1 MSNEPLVGFHISI
14 EKSLDLAFDRAQ
26 EIGCTTFQI
35 FTRNPRTWM
44 FKPLDKDQTET
55 FRDKRK
61 RSGFRFLV
69 AHMPYLPNLASP
81 EKATMKASR
90 HSLSEEVKRCDAL
103 GIDYL
108 VTHLGSHLG
117 GGTMLGVTNVSG
129 AVNQALASSDGKVII
144 LLENMAGQKN
154 SVGSRF
160 EELRLILERVKIGER
175 VGVCLDTCHAF
186 ASGFDLS
193 GPEAVGRSMAI
204 FEDSVGYDR
213 VRVVHLNDSKGV
225 LGSNL
230 DRHENIGKGKIG
242 MSGMKSF
249 LHYKGITERPLIME
263 TPHDDLKGMRWSLS
277 LVRSLLE

>member
-1 MSNEPLVGFHISI
+1 MSSELLVGLHISI

-35 FTRNPRTWM
+35 FTRNPRTWK
-44 FKPLDKDQTET
+44 FKPLEKDQIEA
-55 FRDKRK
+55 FRAKRK
-61 RSGFRFLV
+61 KSGFKFLV
-69 AHMPYLPNLASP
+69 AHMPYLPNLASS

-90 HSLSEEVKRCDAL
+90 LSLSEEVRRCDAL

-117 GGTMLGVTNVSG
+117 GGTMLGVRNVSD
-129 AVNQALASSDGKVII
+129 AVNQALASSRGKTII

-160 EELRLILERVKIGER
+160 EELRLILDRITNDERI
-175 VGVCLDTCHAF
+175 GVCLDTCHAF

-193 GPEAVGRSMAI
+193 GPEAVSQSMAV
-204 FEDSVGYDR
+204 FEDAVGYDSIK
-213 VRVVHLNDSKGV
+213 VVHLNDSKGS
-225 LGSNL
+225 LNGNL
-230 DRHENIGKGKIG
+230 DRHERIGKGKIG
-242 MSGMKSF
+242 MKGMKAF
-249 LHYKGITERPLIME
+249 LHYKGINERPLIME
-263 TPHDDLKGMRWSLS
+263 TPYDDPRVMKRSLS

>member
-1 MSNEPLVGFHISI
+1 MPSEPLIGLHISTG
-14 EKSLDLAFDRAQ
+14 KSLDLAFDRAQ

-35 FTRNPRTWM
+35 FTRNPRTWR
-44 FKPLDKDQTET
+44 FKPLEKDQTEA

-61 RSGFRFLV
+61 RSGFRLLV
-69 AHMPYLPNLASP
+69 DHMPYLPNLASP
-81 EKATMKASR
+81 EKATMKRSR
-90 HSLSEEVKRCDAL
+90 LCLGEEVQRCDAL

-108 VTHLGSHLG
+108 VTHVGSHLG
-117 GGTMLGVTNVSG
+117 RGTMLGVKNVSD
-129 AVNQALASSDGKVII
+129 AVNHALASSDGETII

-160 EELRLILERVKIGER
+160 EELRLILDRVKMRKR
-175 VGVCLDTCHAF
+175 VGVCLDSCHAF

-193 GPEAVGRSMAI
+193 GPEAVSQSMAV
-204 FEDSVGYDR
+204 FEDSVGYGCIK
-213 VRVVHLNDSKGV
+213 VVHLNDSKGA

-242 MSGMKSF
+242 MKGMKAF

-263 TPHDDLKGMRWSLS
+263 TPYENLKGMKQCLS
-277 LVRSLLE
+277 LVRSLLM

>member
-1 MSNEPLVGFHISI
+1 MPSEPLIGFHISI

-26 EIGCTTFQI
+26 ETGCTTFQI
-35 FTRNPRTWM
+35 FTRNPRTWR
-44 FKPLDKDQTET
+44 FKPLEREQTET

-61 RSGFRFLV
+61 RLGFRFLV

-81 EKATMKASR
+81 DKATMKASR
-90 HSLSEEVKRCDAL
+90 LSLGEEVKRCDAL

-117 GGTMLGVTNVSG
+117 GGTMLGVKNVSG
-129 AVNQALASSDGKVII
+129 AVNQALASSDGGTTI

-160 EELRLILERVKIGER
+160 EELRLILDRVKVGKR
-175 VGVCLDTCHAF
+175 VAVCLDTCHAF

-193 GPEAVGRSMAI
+193 GPEAVSQSMAV

-213 VRVVHLNDSKGV
+213 VKVVHLNDSKGV

-242 MSGMKSF
+242 MKGMKAF
-249 LHYKGITERPLIME
+249 LQYKGITERPLIME
-263 TPHDDLKGMRWSLS
+263 TPYRDLKGMKQSLS